1 MLAVL
6 SPAKSLDMEAPA
18 LVQEATEPGLLDK
31 TKVLVEQLQG
41 CSAED
46 LQRMMGISDKLA
58 QLNYDR
64 YQRFSFPFTPKNAKQ
79 ALFAFTGDVYTGLDA
94 GSLSEEEVSYA
105 QQQIRILS
113 GLYGVLR
120 PLDLMQAYRLEM
132 GTKLATARGEDLYD
146 FWDGKVTEQLNVALA
161 EQKVAVVVNLASQEY
176 AKVVRKEVLKGR
188 FITVQFKQ
196 EKGGK
201 YKVIGLLAKKAR
213 GKMARFIVQKKPQ
226 KVEDLQDFAEDGYCF
241 APGMSSEEELV
252 FIRHS

>member
-18 LVQEATEPGLLDK
+18 PVQEATEPGLLNETK
-31 TKVLVEQLQG
+31 TLVEQLQG
-41 CSAED
+41 CSAGD

-94 GSLSEEEVSYA
+94 GSLSEAEIGRA
-105 QQQIRILS
+105 QQDLRILS

-132 GTKLATARGEDLYD
+132 GTKYATARGEDLYD
-146 FWDGKVTEQLNVALA
+146 FWGDRVTEQLNAALA
-161 EQKVAVVVNLASQEY
+161 EQGDTVLVNLASQEY
-176 AKVVRKEVLKGR
+176 AKVIRKEGLEGCFV
-188 FITVQFKQ
+188 TVQFKQ
-196 EKGGK
+196 EKDDK

-213 GKMARFIVQKKPQ
+213 GQMARFMVQHQPKT
-226 KVEDLQDFAEDGYCF
+226 VEELQNFDEDGYHF
-241 APGMSSEEELV
+241 APEMSGEEELV